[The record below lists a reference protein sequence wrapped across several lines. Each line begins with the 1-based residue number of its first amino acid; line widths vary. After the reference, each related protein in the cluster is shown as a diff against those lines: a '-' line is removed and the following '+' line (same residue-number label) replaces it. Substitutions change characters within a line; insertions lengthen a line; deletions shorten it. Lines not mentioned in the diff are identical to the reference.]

1 MPYGTGFCSISNNFA
16 KCARNTISR
25 IASHLL
31 LPSGLIVITIEIIK
45 ATSTPIKVAVLD
57 DYQNI
62 ALSMAD
68 WSPLEARAEITVF
81 NDHIAERG
89 ALLERLR
96 PFDVVC
102 AMRERTPFSRD
113 IIESLPN
120 LKLIASTG
128 AANASIDL
136 DAASERGVEVRHTGY
151 TSTPTIE
158 FTWALILSM
167 MRNIPA
173 ENRSLKEGGWQIAL
187 GTELAGKTLGLL
199 GLGRVG
205 SAVGVIGRAFRMNVI
220 AWSQN
225 LTRERAE
232 EKGVQL
238 VDKDTLFKTSDVLS
252 IHVRLS
258 ERTHHLVGA
267 REFAQM
273 KPTSRIVNTSRGP
286 IVDSAALVDALKSG
300 KLAGAAID
308 VYDEEPLAANDVLR
322 SLPNVLAT
330 PHIGY
335 VAEELYRT
343 FYGDTVRNIVEWLD
357 ARQG

>member
-1 MPYGTGFCSISNNFA
+1 MS
-16 KCARNTISR
+16 
-25 IASHLL
+25 
-31 LPSGLIVITIEIIK
+31 
-45 ATSTPIKVAVLD
+45 TSTRIKIAVLD
-57 DYQNI
+57 DYQNV

-68 WSPLEARAEITVF
+68 WSPLDSRAEITVF
-81 NDHIAERG
+81 NDHIADRA
-89 ALLERLR
+89 ALLERLH

-102 AMRERTPFSRD
+102 AMRERTPFTRD
-113 IIESLPN
+113 IIDNLPN

-136 DAASERGVEVRHTGY
+136 EAAAARGIEVRHTGY
-151 TSTPTIE
+151 SSAPTIE
-158 FTWALILSM
+158 FTWALILGL

-173 ENRSLKEGGWQIAL
+173 ENRSLKDGGWQVGL

-225 LTRERAE
+225 LTAERAA
-232 EKGVQL
+232 EKGVEL

-252 IHVRLS
+252 VHLRLS

-267 REFAQM
+267 KEIAQM
-273 KPTSRIVNTSRGP
+273 KPTSRLVNTSRGP
-286 IVDSAALVDALKSG
+286 IVDSVALIDALKSG
-300 KLAGAAID
+300 KLAGAGID
-308 VYDEEPLAANDVLR
+308 VYDEEPLAPNDALR

-335 VAEELYRT
+335 VAEDLYRT

-357 ARQG
+357 TRKA

>member
-1 MPYGTGFCSISNNFA
+1 M
-16 KCARNTISR
+16 
-25 IASHLL
+25 
-31 LPSGLIVITIEIIK
+31 
-45 ATSTPIKVAVLD
+45 ATSNPIKVAVLD
-57 DYQNI
+57 DYQNV

-68 WSPLEARAEITVF
+68 WSPLDSRAEIAVF

-113 IIESLPN
+113 VIEHLPN

-136 DAASERGVEVRHTGY
+136 KAAAERGVDVRHTGY
-151 TSTPTIE
+151 QSTPTIE
-158 FTWALILSM
+158 FTWALILAM
-167 MRNIPA
+167 TRNIAA
-173 ENRSLKEGGWQIAL
+173 ENRSLKEGGWQTAL

-238 VDKDTLFKTSDVLS
+238 VDKDTLFTTSDVLS
-252 IHVRLS
+252 IHLRLS

-267 REFAQM
+267 KELAQM
-273 KPTSRIVNTSRGP
+273 KPTSRLVNTSRGP
-286 IVDSAALVDALKSG
+286 LVDRDALVAALQSHR
-300 KLAGAAID
+300 LAGAALD
-308 VYDEEPLAANDVLR
+308 VYDEEPLAANDPLR
-322 SLPNVLAT
+322 ALPNVLAT

-335 VAEELYRT
+335 VSEELYRT

-357 ARQG
+357 ARKA

>member
-1 MPYGTGFCSISNNFA
+1 MSIA
-16 KCARNTISR
+16 
-25 IASHLL
+25 
-31 LPSGLIVITIEIIK
+31 
-45 ATSTPIKVAVLD
+45 TPIRVAVLD
-57 DYQNI
+57 DYQNV

-68 WSPLEARAEITVF
+68 WSPLDERAEVIVF

-113 IIESLPN
+113 IIENLPN

-136 DAASERGVEVRHTGY
+136 EAAAQRGVEVRHTRY
-151 TSTPTIE
+151 QSTPTIE
-158 FTWALILSM
+158 FTWALILAM
-167 MRNIPA
+167 VRDVA
-173 ENRSLKEGGWQIAL
+173 GENRSLKEGGWQI
-187 GTELAGKTLGLL
+187 GVGNELAGKTLGLL

-205 SAVGVIGRAFRMNVI
+205 SAVGVIGRAFRMNVV

-225 LTRERAE
+225 LTAERAA
-232 EKGVQL
+232 EKGVEL

-252 IHVRLS
+252 VHVRLS

-267 REFAQM
+267 KELAQM

-286 IVDSAALVDALKSG
+286 IIDNAALIEALKSG
-300 KLAGAAID
+300 RLAGAAID
-308 VYDEEPLAANDVLR
+308 VYDEEPLPANDPLR
-322 SLPNVLAT
+322 SLPNLLAT

-335 VAEELYRT
+335 VSEELYRT

-357 ARQG
+357 TRKG

>member
-1 MPYGTGFCSISNNFA
+1 MTPSN
-16 KCARNTISR
+16 
-25 IASHLL
+25 
-31 LPSGLIVITIEIIK
+31 
-45 ATSTPIKVAVLD
+45 PIKVAVLD

-68 WSPLEARAEITVF
+68 WSPLDGRATLTVF
-81 NDHIAERG
+81 NDHIAGRE

-113 IIESLPN
+113 IIDHLPN

-136 DAASERGVEVRHTGY
+136 DAAAARGIEVRHTGY
-151 TSTPTIE
+151 SSTPTIE
-158 FTWALILSM
+158 FTWALILAM

-173 ENRSLKEGGWQIAL
+173 ENRSLKEGGWQVGL

-238 VDKDTLFKTSDVLS
+238 VDKDTLFSTSDVLTV
-252 IHVRLS
+252 HLRLS
-258 ERTHHLVGA
+258 ERTRHLVG
-267 REFAQM
+267 EKELAQM
-273 KPTSRIVNTSRGP
+273 KPTSHIVNTSRGP

-300 KLAGAAID
+300 RLAGAAID
-308 VYDEEPLAANDVLR
+308 VYDEEPLAANDPLR
-322 SLPNVLAT
+322 ALPNVLAT

-335 VAEELYRT
+335 VAQELYRT

-357 ARQG
+357 ARKA